1 MGYHTMK
8 LTIYTICEKI
18 EKFYLEAI
26 KEYEKR
32 LGRYCTIKL
41 IHLKKK
47 DQLDKKLSDS
57 SYKILLANTKQSL
70 SSEELAS
77 KINDW
82 GVSGT
87 SDVSIIIGS
96 ETANYDE
103 KLTLSQMEMDKG
115 LKTTIMIE
123 QLYRAFRIIHNHPY
137 HK

>member
-1 MGYHTMK
+1 MK
-8 LTIYTICEKI
+8 LTIYTICEKV

-32 LGRYCTIKL
+32 LSRYCTIKL
-41 IHLKKK
+41 VHLKRE

-57 SYKILLANTKQSL
+57 SYKILMSNTNQSL
-70 SSEELAS
+70 SSEELAG
-77 KINDW
+77 KINGL

-87 SDVSIIIGS
+87 SDISIIIGS
-96 ETANYDE
+96 ETTPYDE
-103 KLTLSQMEMDKG
+103 RLMLSQMDMDKG
-115 LKTTIMIE
+115 LQTTILIE

>member
-1 MGYHTMK
+1 MK
-8 LTIYTICEKI
+8 ITIYTISEKI

-41 IHLKKK
+41 IDLKKK
-47 DQLDKKLSDS
+47 DQLEKKLNNS
-57 SYKILLANTKQSL
+57 SYKIILAKTQPSV
-70 SSEELAS
+70 SSEELAA
-77 KINDW
+77 KINDL

-87 SDVSIIIGS
+87 SDVSIIISS
-96 ETANYDE
+96 ELNQYDE
-103 KLTLSQMEMDKG
+103 MITLSQMEMDTG
-115 LKTTIMIE
+115 LETTILVE

>member
-1 MGYHTMK
+1 MK
-8 LTIYTICEKI
+8 FTIYTISEKI

-32 LGRYCTIKL
+32 LGRYSTIKL
-41 IHLKKK
+41 IHLKREE
-47 DQLDKKLSDS
+47 QLGKKLSDS
-57 SYKILLANTKQSL
+57 SYKILVTNTKQSL

-77 KINDW
+77 KINDL

-96 ETANYDE
+96 ETAQYDE
-103 KLTLSQMEMDKG
+103 KLTLSQMEMDTG
-115 LKTTIMIE
+115 LKATIMIE

>member
-1 MGYHTMK
+1 MK
-8 LTIYTICEKI
+8 ITIYTVCEKI

-41 IHLKKK
+41 IHLKKE
-47 DQLDKKLSDS
+47 DQLEKKLSDN
-57 SYKILLANTKQSL
+57 SYKILIANTKQSL

-77 KINDW
+77 KINDL
-82 GVSGT
+82 GVSGA
-87 SDVSIIIGS
+87 SDISIIIGS
-96 ETANYDE
+96 ENAPYNE
-103 KLTLSQMEMDKG
+103 KLTLSQMEMDTG
-115 LKTTIMIE
+115 LKTTILIE